1 MCDFRTQ
8 LAIEVTANQL
18 SLVSQ
23 VISRLKK
30 ELSELMKYR
39 CSLEEHI
46 FICGSGRTL
55 VKVLPYA
62 QASATGMVGAGQKGI
77 LSIIIE
83 SDNAEKLVELN
94 DFFGKS
100 LRSAGI
106 KYRRVE

>member
-8 LAIEVTANQL
+8 LAIEVTTNQL

-23 VISRLKK
+23 VISNLKK
-30 ELSELMKYR
+30 ELSELLKYR

-46 FICGSGRTL
+46 FVCGSGRTL

-62 QASATGMVGAGQKGI
+62 PASSTEVVSTGQRGI
-77 LSIIIE
+77 LSIVIE
-83 SDNAEKLVELN
+83 SDSADKLVELN

-100 LRSAGI
+100 LRTAGI
-106 KYRRVE
+106 KYRRIE